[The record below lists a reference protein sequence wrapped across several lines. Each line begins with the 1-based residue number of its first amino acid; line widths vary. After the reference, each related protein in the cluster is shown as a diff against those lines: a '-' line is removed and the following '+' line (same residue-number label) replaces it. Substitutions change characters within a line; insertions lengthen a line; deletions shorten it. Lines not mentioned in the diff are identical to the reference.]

1 MKRVIKASAADA
13 YQDLL
18 YYIADRFS
26 VNSPEYRGARQP
38 EYSPGQVNPTE
49 YGDNLRPKYY
59 ECNVEGQRL
68 ELLYITQ
75 EEFNTA
81 EAQELVREIERCI
94 DYLYDKF
101 CEDVGEEL
109 MYPSVDITIECR
121 DGEEYG
127 HYIVSLG

>member
-1 MKRVIKASAADA
+1 MKRIIKASTDQ
-13 YQDLL
+13 YMDLL

-26 VNSPEYRGARQP
+26 VNSPAYRGARRP
-38 EYSPGQVNPTE
+38 EYNPAQVNPTE

-59 ECNVEGQRL
+59 ECNVEGQGL

-81 EAQELVREIERCI
+81 EVQELVREIERCI
-94 DYLYDKF
+94 DYLYDRY